1 MENRKSTLRRIQYRW
16 FGSLS
21 GQLLL
26 MFVAASVIPTLA
38 VVFLPGIGLYAQ
50 SRASLQRAI
59 GSELRKTAAEARE
72 SATQLIT
79 EELNWAD
86 RQADGTIGGYV
97 REIAKQNLDTMLII
111 RAWGNGQSP
120 LGSGADIVV
129 SNIVRERSR
138 VLGYTIAD
146 HRGLTLASN
155 EERRPATVLNET
167 WWKET
172 VQKNR
177 AHIGK
182 TGFHHK
188 HDSVVARLAV
198 PIREN
203 SNRSSK
209 RVGALRLT
217 LAFPELDNLSGAG
230 AQKEDPRVIEI
241 LGRDPHD
248 DDNRY
253 VYLVSSSEPGWNR
266 LENEDTVWVELE
278 PMRTARPADNGAVK
292 SRMIRG
298 GVSLGKFAHPDL
310 GDEEYAVE
318 GLTAPKFAEMVFE
331 RLSESPN
338 PPLSVMVSI
347 RKMGQTHSKP
357 AGDATD
363 IASRPDAPVYSIE
376 ADSKNVERVWAYDKF
391 IGPMPFWSALVSEP
405 TTIAFI
411 SEQTLWE
418 RILWTVG
425 LAAFGFGILSFLFVR
440 RIVRPIRQITDAAH
454 TIRLGNYQQAIPI
467 TSHNEIGILGEE
479 FNAMTQTLQGA
490 VARIRR
496 EERKLNS
503 VLNGIAEG
511 IVHLD
516 LDRRI
521 VLLNPA
527 AEALLNLPSD
537 AVGKTVDEALDPQL
551 LERIFPSDRMRPLSH
566 RVNAYE
572 VEIERNKQKIALK
585 VVRGPVYYTAGAPTG
600 AVYVLDDI
608 TREKEIDQMK
618 SEFVALVSHE
628 LRTPLTSIYGYT
640 RLILDGRTGAIPEVM
655 RDKLERVERQA
666 VRLSGLISDL
676 LDLSRIESGR
686 IELKLE
692 PLDLALIGKTRMDE
706 VSPQADEK
714 RIELSFEAEPG
725 LPHATGDAE
734 RIGQAVTNLL
744 GNAVKFT
751 PEDGRI
757 ETRVGR
763 EGGYLWLSVKDTG
776 PGIAQSDQEM
786 IFDKFRQAS
795 NIQTRKQGGTGLGL
809 AIARSIIQAHG
820 GEIWVESALG
830 KGSEFAFRIPIDEA
844 GETVQFTENA
854 V

>member
-1 MENRKSTLRRIQYRW
+1 METRKTTLRRIQYRW

-26 MFVAASVIPTLA
+26 MFVAASAIPALA
-38 VVFLPGIGLYAQ
+38 VVFLPRIGLYAQ
-50 SRASLQRAI
+50 SRASLQKAVK
-59 GSELRKTAAEARE
+59 SELRKTAIEVRE
-72 SATQLIT
+72 NATQLVT
-79 EELNWAD
+79 EELEWAEQ
-86 RQADGTIGGYV
+86 QADGAIGKHV

-111 RAWGNGQSP
+111 GAWGSGESP
-120 LGSGADIVV
+120 LGSGAGIIVN
-129 SNIVRERSR
+129 NIVRERSR
-138 VLGYTIAD
+138 VVGYTIAD

-155 EERRPATVLNET
+155 EKRRPATVLNEI

-172 VQKNR
+172 VQNNR
-177 AHIGK
+177 PYIGK
-182 TGFHHK
+182 TGFHNK
-188 HDSVVARLAV
+188 HESVVARLAV

-209 RVGALRLT
+209 PVGAMRLT
-217 LAFPELDNLSGAG
+217 LSFPELNNLSGAG
-230 AQKEDPRVIEI
+230 AQKEEPRVIEI
-241 LGRDPHD
+241 LGRDLHGP
-248 DDNRY
+248 DNHY
-253 VYLVSSSEPGWNR
+253 AYLASSSEPEWDR
-266 LENEDTVWVELE
+266 LENEDNVWVELE
-278 PMRTARPADNGAVK
+278 PGRSGAVK
-292 SRMIRG
+292 SFMISKRI
-298 GVSLGKFAHPDL
+298 SLGKFAHPDL
-310 GDEEYAVE
+310 GEEEYAVE
-318 GLTAPKFAEMVFE
+318 GLTAAEFADMVFE
-331 RLSESPN
+331 RLSNSPN
-338 PPLSVMVSI
+338 PPLGVMVSI
-347 RKMGQTHSKP
+347 RKMGQTFSK
-357 AGDATD
+357 AAEDATTL
-363 IASRPDAPVYSIE
+363 ANRPDAPLYSIE
-376 ADSKNVERVWAYDKF
+376 PDSNNVERVWARDNF
-391 IGPMPFWSALVSEP
+391 VGPIPFWSALVSEP
-405 TTIAFI
+405 TTVAFI
-411 SEQTLWE
+411 SEQMLWE

-425 LAAFGFGILSFLFVR
+425 LAAVVFGIISFLFVR

-467 TSHNEIGILGEE
+467 TSQNEIGILGEE
-479 FNAMTQTLQGA
+479 FNAMTQTLQDA
-490 VARIRR
+490 LARIRQ

-516 LDRRI
+516 LERRI

-551 LERIFPSDRMRPLSH
+551 LERLFPSDRMRPLSH

-585 VVRGPVYYTAGAPTG
+585 VVRGPVYYTDGAPTG
-600 AVYVLDDI
+600 TVYVLDDI

-640 RLILDGRTGAIPEVM
+640 RLILDGKTGAMPEVM

-666 VRLSGLISDL
+666 IRLSGLISDL

-692 PLDLALIGKTRMDE
+692 PLDLAEIGKMRMDE
-706 VSPQADEK
+706 ISPQAAEK
-714 RIELSFEAEPG
+714 RIHLSFEAEPG
-725 LPHATGDAE
+725 LPLATGDAE

-751 PEDGRI
+751 PDDGRV

-776 PGIAQSDQEM
+776 PGIAPNDQEM

-795 NIQTRKQGGTGLGL
+795 NLQTRKQGGTGLGL

-844 GETVQFTENA
+844 GETIQFTDKLI
-854 V
+854 

>member
-1 MENRKSTLRRIQYRW
+1 MDIRKPTLRRIQYRW

-38 VVFLPGIGLYAQ
+38 VVFLPRIGLYAQ

-59 GSELRKTAAEARE
+59 GSELRKTAVEARE

-79 EELNWAD
+79 EQLNWAE
-86 RQADGTIGGYV
+86 RQADGTIGDYV

-111 RAWGNGQSP
+111 GEWGSGQSP
-120 LGSGADIVV
+120 LGGGADIVV

-138 VLGYTIAD
+138 VVGYTIAD

-155 EERRPATVLNET
+155 EKSRPATVLNET

-182 TGFHHK
+182 TGFHNK

-203 SNRSSK
+203 SNRAGK

-217 LAFPELDNLSGAG
+217 LAFPELINLSGAG

-248 DDNRY
+248 LGSRY

-278 PMRTARPADNGAVK
+278 PRRNGRSVDNGVVK

-318 GLTAPKFAEMVFE
+318 GLTAPKFADMVFE

-338 PPLSVMVSI
+338 PPLGVMVSI

-363 IASRPDAPVYSIE
+363 TASRPDAPVYSIE
-376 ADSKNVERVWAYDKF
+376 PDSKNVERVWAYDKF
-391 IGPMPFWSALVSEP
+391 SAGPIPFWSALVSEP
-405 TTIAFI
+405 TTVAFI

-425 LAAFGFGILSFLFVR
+425 LAAVGFGIISFLFVR

-454 TIRLGNYQQAIPI
+454 TIRLGNYQQAIPV

-479 FNAMTQTLQGA
+479 FNAMTQTLQDALAG
-490 VARIRR
+490 IRR

-516 LDRRI
+516 LERRI

-537 AVGKTVDEALDPQL
+537 AVGKTVDEALDLQL
-551 LERIFPSDRMRPLSH
+551 LERIFPPDRMRPLSH

-640 RLILDGRTGAIPEVM
+640 RLILDGRTGAVPEVM

-692 PLDLALIGKTRMDE
+692 PLDLAVIGKTRMDE

-714 RIELSFEAEPG
+714 RIELSFEAEPE

-734 RIGQAVTNLL
+734 RIGQVVTNLL

-763 EGGYLWLSVKDTG
+763 EGGYLWLSVKDNG
-776 PGIAQSDQEM
+776 PGIAQSDHEM

-795 NIQTRKQGGTGLGL
+795 KTGKQGGTGLGL

-820 GEIWVESALG
+820 GEIWVESVLD
-830 KGSEFAFRIPIDEA
+830 KGSEFSFRIPIDEA
-844 GETVQFTENA
+844 GETIQFTENA

>member
-1 MENRKSTLRRIQYRW
+1 MKHRKTTLRRIQYRW

-26 MFVAASVIPTLA
+26 MFVAASAIPALA
-38 VVFLPGIGLYAQ
+38 VVFLPRIGLYAQ

-59 GSELRKTAAEARE
+59 GSELRKTSAEARE
-72 SATQLIT
+72 SATLLVT
-79 EELNWAD
+79 EELKWAEQ
-86 RQADGTIGGYV
+86 QADGAIGKHV
-97 REIAKQNLDTMLII
+97 REIAKQNRDTMPII
-111 RAWGNGQSP
+111 GAWGSGESP
-120 LGSGADIVV
+120 LGSGADIIV

-138 VLGYTIAD
+138 VVGYTIAD

-155 EERRPATVLNET
+155 EKRRPAAVLNET

-172 VQKNR
+172 VQNNR
-177 AHIGK
+177 PYIGK
-182 TGFHHK
+182 TGFHNQ

-209 RVGALRLT
+209 PVGAMRLT
-217 LAFPELDNLSGAG
+217 LSFPELSDLSGA
-230 AQKEDPRVIEI
+230 QEDPRRIEI

-248 DDNRY
+248 LDNRY

-278 PMRTARPADNGAVK
+278 PRRSGRPAGNNGAVK
-292 SRMIRG
+292 SLMMSAR
-298 GVSLGKFAHPDL
+298 VSLGKFAHPDL
-310 GDEEYAVE
+310 GGEEFAVE
-318 GLTAPKFAEMVFE
+318 GLTASEFADMVFE
-331 RLSESPN
+331 RLSDSPN
-338 PPLSVMVSI
+338 PPLGVMVSI
-347 RKMGQTHSKP
+347 RKMGQTFSKP
-357 AGDATD
+357 AEDAMS
-363 IASRPDAPVYSIE
+363 AAGRSDAPVYYIE

-391 IGPMPFWSALVSEP
+391 IGPIPLWSAIVSEP
-405 TTIAFI
+405 TTVAFI
-411 SEQTLWE
+411 SEQMLWK
-418 RILWTVG
+418 RILWTIG
-425 LAAFGFGILSFLFVR
+425 LAAVVFGIVSFLFVR

-479 FNAMTQTLQGA
+479 FNAMTQTLQDA
-490 VARIRR
+490 LARIRQ

-516 LDRRI
+516 LERRI

-551 LERIFPSDRMRPLSH
+551 LERLFPPDRMRPLSH

-585 VVRGPVYYTAGAPTG
+585 VVRGPVYYTDGAPTG

-640 RLILDGRTGAIPEVM
+640 RLILDGKTGVIPEVM

-692 PLDLALIGKTRMDE
+692 PLDLAEIGKTRMDE
-706 VSPQADEK
+706 ISPQAAEK
-714 RIELSFEAEPG
+714 RIHLCFEAEPG
-725 LPHATGDAE
+725 LPFATGDAD

-751 PEDGRI
+751 PDDGTV

-786 IFDKFRQAS
+786 IFDKFRQSS
-795 NIQTRKQGGTGLGL
+795 NLQTRKQGGTGLGL

-844 GETVQFTENA
+844 GETVQFTENSI
-854 V
+854 